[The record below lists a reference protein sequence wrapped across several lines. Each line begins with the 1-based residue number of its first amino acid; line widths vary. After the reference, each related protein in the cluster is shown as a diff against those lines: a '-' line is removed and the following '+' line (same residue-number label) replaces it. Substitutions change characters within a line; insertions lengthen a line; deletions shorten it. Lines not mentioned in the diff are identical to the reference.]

1 MAIGPMT
8 REEAEEEDLI
18 IITEERALLIIEEDL
33 KEELTRNIWNSISL
47 TNLIWDG
54 FKGLSEWKY
63 DDITHYFE
71 GSEMYIPEWEIT
83 ADKVFLGHQ

>member
-18 IITEERALLIIEEDL
+18 IITEERALRIIEEDL

-63 DDITHYFE
+63 DDVTNYFE
-71 GSEMYIPEWEIT
+71 GSEIYIPEWEIT
-83 ADKVFLGHQ
+83 N